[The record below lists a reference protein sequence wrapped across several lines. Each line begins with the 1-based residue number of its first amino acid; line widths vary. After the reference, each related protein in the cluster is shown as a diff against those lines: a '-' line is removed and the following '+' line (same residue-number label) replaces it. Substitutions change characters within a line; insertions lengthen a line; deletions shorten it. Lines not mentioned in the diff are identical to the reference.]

1 VQSDEP
7 PSRVPWYG
15 VAELRAIA
23 GAAAQSM
30 PGPVA
35 SVREDAA
42 AQGTPASFTST
53 EPGGGEQMR
62 GRIVNSSSPATP
74 NLRPEAAAR

>member
-1 VQSDEP
+1 MPGS
-7 PSRVPWYG
+7 
-15 VAELRAIA
+15 VASVRK
-23 GAAAQSM
+23 GAAAQATS
-30 PGPVA
+30 
-35 SVREDAA
+35 
-42 AQGTPASFTST
+42 ASFTST

>member
-7 PSRVPWYG
+7 PSRVPWCG
-15 VAELRAIA
+15 VTELRAIA
-23 GAAAQSM
+23 GAAARSV
-30 PGPVA
+30 PGSVA

-53 EPGGGEQMR
+53 DPGGEQMR

>member
-1 VQSDEP
+1 
-7 PSRVPWYG
+7 
-15 VAELRAIA
+15 
-23 GAAAQSM
+23 M
-30 PGPVA
+30 PGSVT
-35 SVREDAA
+35 SVREGAA

-62 GRIVNSSSPATP
+62 GRIVNSSSPTTP